1 MARSQAPARGRLAEK
16 RARAVLRLI
25 EQTSQIKLC
34 QSPSL
39 MFMIESILIES
50 NPRPRLN
57 LFWAALLAITVLAN
71 SSQGQS
77 ALKFIPNLA
86 DLQSCA
92 GRYQASTD
100 TVMTV
105 QSDGDR
111 LNLAVNAGSP
121 MEFIPEA
128 KDRFIHEQ
136 SGTRIHFVRDD
147 RDHVTELVLERNGEH
162 RAKRVADTSEAS
174 DILASER
181 VRHAQVDGRMFR
193 AVLSGDGK
201 IPVVFVSGI
210 ANWIKVA
217 AGIRGQASAVR
228 YEKSGSHSEAQAPT
242 DVLTQVRLLHGLL
255 ASLEVAQPFILVG
268 WSYDGAVARLYA
280 DAYPEEVGGLVLVD
294 PLDEGFVDWLQANQ
308 PKNYQLFRQRG
319 TERYVADWDDFI
331 RRLRAAHVPT
341 SVPVVLLTAGNR
353 EIREGDAL
361 EEHLDS
367 ADFRQGNKAVKQAH
381 EGWIEKIPGGRL
393 VVVPNAG
400 HDIPGEQP
408 DYVVQAIQGELQEM
422 VKRDK

>member
-1 MARSQAPARGRLAEK
+1 
-16 RARAVLRLI
+16 
-25 EQTSQIKLC
+25 
-34 QSPSL
+34 
-39 MFMIESILIES
+39 MIESILIQS
-50 NPRPRLN
+50 NLRPRLN
-57 LFWAALLAITVLAN
+57 LLSALLAITVLTN

-77 ALKFIPNLA
+77 TLKFIPKPA

-100 TVMTV
+100 TVITV

-111 LNLAVNAGSP
+111 LNLVINSGSP

-128 KDRFIHEQ
+128 KDRFVNEQ

-162 RAKRVADTSEAS
+162 RAKRVEDTSEAS
-174 DILASER
+174 DTLASER
-181 VRHAQVDGRMFR
+181 VRHAQVDGTIFR

-217 AGIRGQASAVR
+217 VGIRGQAIAVR
-228 YEKSGSHSEAQAPT
+228 YEKSGSQAPT
-242 DVLTQVRLLHGLL
+242 DVLTQVKLLHGLL
-255 ASLEVAQPFILVG
+255 ASLEIVQPFILVG
-268 WSYDGAVARLYA
+268 WSYDGAVARIYA
-280 DAYPEEVGGLVLVD
+280 DAYPEAVGGLVLVD
-294 PLDEGFVDWLQANQ
+294 PFDEGFVDWLQANQ

-319 TERYVADWDDFI
+319 TERYVADWDGFI
-331 RRLRAAHVPT
+331 RRLRAAHVPK
-341 SVPVVLLTAGNR
+341 SAPVVLLTAGHR
-353 EIREGDAL
+353 EVREGDAL

-367 ADFRQGNKAVKQAH
+367 ADFRQGDKAVKQAH
-381 EGWIEKIPGGRL
+381 EAWIATIPGGRL

-408 DYVVQAIQGELQEM
+408 HYVVQAIQKELQEM